1 MPYIPNPSNWING
14 LFMNMLAQPSD
25 WIKPAIS
32 LALNQRT
39 GQDLSVSVG
48 NVPYG
53 AWLWDELTKTHVH
66 ASREYL
72 KQTIGYRDVANIYR
86 NLTPVS
92 LTWDDVKYAHSKI
105 RDAR

>member
-1 MPYIPNPSNWING
+1 
-14 LFMNMLAQPSD
+14 MNMLAQPAD

-32 LALNQRT
+32 LALNRRV

-53 AWLWDELTKTHVH
+53 AWLWDEITESHVH

-72 KQTIGYRDVANIYR
+72 KQTIGYRDISNIYR
-86 NLTPVS
+86 SLIPVS
-92 LTWDDVKYAHSKI
+92 LTWDDVKYARSKI
-105 RDAR
+105 RDIRA